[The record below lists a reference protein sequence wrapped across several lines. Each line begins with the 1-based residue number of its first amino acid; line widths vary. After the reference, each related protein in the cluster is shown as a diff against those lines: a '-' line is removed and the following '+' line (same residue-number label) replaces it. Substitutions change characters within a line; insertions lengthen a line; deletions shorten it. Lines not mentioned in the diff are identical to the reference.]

1 MHVAIV
7 SQPWSRVPAAPAD
20 SIGILTHQLARHL
33 APLHEVTVYSRR
45 FSEEP
50 AAECIEGFSVRR
62 VAATLDRI
70 LKPLRLL
77 DRLPFRHPR
86 RPFIASSLY
95 QYGYMR
101 EIAFDLRRRG
111 CRIVHLHNFPHCARL
126 QLRKIHPEC
135 KIILHCP

>member
-33 APLHEVTVYSRR
+33 APLHEKTVYGRQ
-45 FSEEP
+45 FSED
-50 AAECIEGFSVRR
+50 AATECIEGITVRR
-62 VAATLDRI
+62 VPATLDRI

-77 DRLPFRHPR
+77 DRLPFRHAR
-86 RPFIASSLY
+86 RPFIASHLY

-101 EIAFDLRRRG
+101 EIA
-111 CRIVHLHNFPHCARL
+111 
-126 QLRKIHPEC
+126 
-135 KIILHCP
+135 